1 MKKKFAHKA
10 IIRGM
15 KAKVL
20 LPILISLLMNAAYSQ
35 DINLLVIGNQKG
47 APSMMKFSELK
58 SVFMG
63 EKQRWPN
70 GAKINIAL
78 MKTNNPVGK
87 ITSDRVYD
95 MSSDELNKFW
105 LALVFQGKASAPN
118 FFNSV
123 PELESYVEQNPGA
136 IGIINESESLPPDI
150 KTILVD
156 GKKFF

>member
-1 MKKKFAHKA
+1 MK
-10 IIRGM
+10 G
-15 KAKVL
+15 KVL
-20 LPILISLLMNAAYSQ
+20 LSILISLLVNAAYSQ

-105 LALVFQGKASAPN
+105 LALVFQGKADAPT
-118 FFNSV
+118 FFNT
-123 PELESYVEQNPGA
+123 PNELQAFVADNPGA
-136 IGIINESESLPPDI
+136 IGVVEQVLPGYNTTVVSI
-150 KTILVD
+150 D
-156 GKKFF
+156 GRKSF